1 MKIYLINIQLNM
13 KIIPLQVVAGSVVGG
28 GYTIYDNIGTKKTTR
43 DELQANVLDQKPEV
57 PISR

>member
-1 MKIYLINIQLNM
+1 M